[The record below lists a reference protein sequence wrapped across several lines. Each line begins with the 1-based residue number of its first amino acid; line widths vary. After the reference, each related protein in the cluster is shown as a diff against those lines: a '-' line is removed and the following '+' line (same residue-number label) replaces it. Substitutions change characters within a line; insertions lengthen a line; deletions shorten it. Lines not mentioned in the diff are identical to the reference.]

1 MLDLRLVV
9 LLHQLGLIPSAP
21 EGGQHRPPPFTLR
34 TPDLVSGPL
43 SSIAELPVSH
53 PTTPAPSHALL
64 PDAAVDVRGLFKSYD
79 GKPALRGLDVRIDAG
94 TTVALIGP
102 NGAGKSSFVEILM
115 GLRLP
120 DRGLVHVL
128 GHDVL
133 KDPRSHLARIGVQ
146 LQDANLFKLLTVR
159 EYLSFFARLYPTHAD
174 LGQLATEFALDD
186 MLDKRVSKLSG
197 GQKQRVALALALV
210 NDPEFV
216 ILDEPTTGLDPIA
229 RREFWEL
236 IRRQSQRGRTVL
248 FTTHYMD
255 EAQALADKV
264 LMISA
269 GRVVAEGTPRQL
281 IERAGSSTLDDAYAH
296 FAQTDALE
304 LA

>member
-1 MLDLRLVV
+1 MSHLPLPASSPV
-9 LLHQLGLIPSAP
+9 LQ
-21 EGGQHRPPPFTLR
+21 
-34 TPDLVSGPL
+34 
-43 SSIAELPVSH
+43 
-53 PTTPAPSHALL
+53 PAP
-64 PDAAVDVRGLFKSYD
+64 AVEVRALFKSYD
-79 GKPALRGLDVRIDAG
+79 GKPALRGLDLRIDAG

-120 DRGLVHVL
+120 DSGQVQVL

-133 KDPRSHLARIGVQ
+133 KDPRGHLARIGVQ

-159 EYLSFFARLYPTHAD
+159 EYLHFFARLYPAHAD
-174 LGQLATEFALDD
+174 LDQLAEEFALTD

-210 NDPEFV
+210 NDPELV

-229 RREFWEL
+229 RREFWAL
-236 IRRQSQRGRTVL
+236 IRRQSRRGRTVL

-255 EAQALADKV
+255 EARELADRV

-269 GRVVAEGTPRQL
+269 GRLVAAGTPDQL
-281 IERAGSSTLDDAYAH
+281 IERAGSATLDDAYAH

>member
-1 MLDLRLVV
+1 MSHLPLPASSPV
-9 LLHQLGLIPSAP
+9 LQ
-21 EGGQHRPPPFTLR
+21 
-34 TPDLVSGPL
+34 
-43 SSIAELPVSH
+43 
-53 PTTPAPSHALL
+53 PAP
-64 PDAAVDVRGLFKSYD
+64 AVEVRALFKSYD
-79 GKPALRGLDVRIDAG
+79 GKPALRGLDLRIDAG

-120 DRGLVHVL
+120 DSGQVHVL

-133 KDPRSHLARIGVQ
+133 KDPRGHLARIGVQ

-159 EYLSFFARLYPTHAD
+159 EYLHFFARLYPVHAD
-174 LGQLATEFALDD
+174 LDQLAEEFALTD

-210 NDPEFV
+210 NDPELV

-229 RREFWEL
+229 RREFWAL
-236 IRRQSQRGRTVL
+236 IRRQSRRGRTVL

-255 EAQALADKV
+255 EARKLADRV

-269 GRVVAEGTPRQL
+269 GRLVASGTADQL
-281 IERAGSSTLDDAYAH
+281 IERAGSATLDDAYAH

-304 LA
+304 IA

>member
-1 MLDLRLVV
+1 M
-9 LLHQLGLIPSAP
+9 
-21 EGGQHRPPPFTLR
+21 
-34 TPDLVSGPL
+34 
-43 SSIAELPVSH
+43 SH
-53 PTTPAPSHALL
+53 PPIPAPSHAS
-64 PDAAVDVRGLFKSYD
+64 PSPAAVEVRGLFKSYD
-79 GKPALRGLDVRIDAG
+79 GKPALRGLDLRIEAG

-120 DRGLVHVL
+120 DSGQVRVL

-133 KDPRSHLARIGVQ
+133 KDPRGHLARIGVQ

-159 EYLSFFARLYPTHAD
+159 EYLHFFARLYPTHAD
-174 LGQLATEFALDD
+174 LDQLATEFALDE

-197 GQKQRVALALALV
+197 GQKQRVALAPALV
-210 NDPEFV
+210 NDPELV

-229 RREFWEL
+229 RREFWSL

-255 EAQALADKV
+255 EARELAHQV

-269 GRVVAEGTPRQL
+269 GRVVAEGTPQQL
-281 IERAGSSTLDDAYAH
+281 IERAGNTTLDDAYAH

>member
-1 MLDLRLVV
+1 ML
-9 LLHQLGLIPSAP
+9 Q
-21 EGGQHRPPPFTLR
+21 
-34 TPDLVSGPL
+34 
-43 SSIAELPVSH
+43 
-53 PTTPAPSHALL
+53 PAP
-64 PDAAVDVRGLFKSYD
+64 AVEVRALFKSYD
-79 GKPALRGLDVRIDAG
+79 GKPALRGLDLRIDAG

-120 DRGLVHVL
+120 DSGQVQVL

-133 KDPRSHLARIGVQ
+133 KDPRGHLARIGVQ

-159 EYLSFFARLYPTHAD
+159 EYLDFFARLYPTHAD
-174 LGQLATEFALDD
+174 LDQLAEEFALTG

-210 NDPEFV
+210 NDPELV

-229 RREFWEL
+229 RREFWTL
-236 IRRQSQRGRTVL
+236 IRRQSRRGRTVL

-255 EAQALADKV
+255 EARELADRV

-269 GRVVAEGTPRQL
+269 GRLVAAGTADQL
-281 IERAGSSTLDDAYAH
+281 IERAGSATLDDAYAH

-304 LA
+304 IA

>member
-1 MLDLRLVV
+1 MS
-9 LLHQLGLIPSAP
+9 HS
-21 EGGQHRPPPFTLR
+21 PF
-34 TPDLVSGPL
+34 
-43 SSIAELPVSH
+43 H
-53 PTTPAPSHALL
+53 APSHALQ
-64 PDAAVDVRGLFKSYD
+64 PAPAVEVRALTKSYD
-79 GKPALRGLDVRIDAG
+79 GKPALRGLDLRIDAG

-120 DRGLVHVL
+120 DGGTVQVL

-133 KDPRSHLARIGVQ
+133 KEPRGHLSRIGVQ

-159 EYLSFFARLYPTHAD
+159 EYLHFFAKLYPRHAD
-174 LGQLATEFALDD
+174 LDRLADEFALTD

-210 NDPEFV
+210 NDPELV

-229 RREFWEL
+229 RREFWSL
-236 IRRQSQRGRTVL
+236 ISRQKTQGRTVL

-255 EAQALADKV
+255 EARELADRV

-269 GRVVAEGTPRQL
+269 GRLVASGTPAQ
-281 IERAGSSTLDDAYAH
+281 IVERAGSATLDDAYAH
-296 FAQTDALE
+296 FARTAALE
-304 LA
+304 EA